1 MKAVDLLLTA
11 ATFIT
16 FVLAVYL
23 FSSDPV
29 LSSSVNWAEDRPTAE
44 SQADQPAGR
53 PKDKSSSNPQ
63 NTAAGLNTSAPL
75 SASAGALAIKY
86 PPATR
91 WKYIVIHHSATKQG
105 NAAIFDNYHR
115 GEKGMRDGLAYHF
128 VIGNGAKSKDG
139 QVEAG
144 QRWARQ
150 IAGAHCYDNK
160 MNQESVGICLVG
172 NFDQSKPTAKQ
183 MDALIKLIADLQKQY
198 RIPKSNILLHK
209 EVDKRQ
215 TNCPGKNF
223 PASKV
228 R

>member
-29 LSSSVNWAEDRPTAE
+29 LSNSVNWAEDRPIAE
-44 SQADQPAGR
+44 SQ
-53 PKDKSSSNPQ
+53 PKEKSKSSPQ
-63 NTAAGLNTSAPL
+63 NTAAVSNTSAPL
-75 SASAGALAIKY
+75 SASAQAPAIKY

-115 GEKGMRDGLAYHF
+115 NEKGMRDGLAYHF

-139 QVEAG
+139 QVETG
-144 QRWARQ
+144 RRWEKQ
-150 IAGAHCYDNK
+150 ISGAHCYDNR

-183 MDALIKLIADLQKQY
+183 MEALLKLISDLQKQY

-209 EVDKRQ
+209 EVDKKQ

-223 PASKV
+223 PANKI